1 MQDDQIAR
9 IVENLAAE
17 PEEAYTLQ
25 QVVDQAVDNIPGCHM
40 CSVFVRRHGTVE
52 VAASSDV
59 AASRIDD
66 LQFGLDEGP
75 CLTVLAEHEIV
86 IVHDTAHERRWP
98 RWATAA
104 GDEGVKSSL
113 SVRMSAT
120 APYFACL
127 NMYSR
132 DEGGFDED
140 AVDRAA
146 VYARLASVALG
157 QAREI
162 TGLRSALQNRLVIGA
177 AQGILMERYG
187 LSLNRAFEVLRRHS
201 NDSNT
206 KLRDVAQGV
215 LEGVDVRS
223 PLPGPGRGRHLTG
236 EGGPSSCGKRS
247 PR

>member
-1 MQDDQIAR
+1 MQEDQLAR
-9 IVENLAAE
+9 IVEQLSAE

-25 QVVDQAVDNIPGCHM
+25 QVVEQAVVNIPGCHM
-40 CSVFVRRHGTVE
+40 CSVFVRRHSTVE
-52 VAASSDV
+52 VAACSDAV
-59 AASRIDD
+59 ASRIDD
-66 LQFGLDEGP
+66 LQFELDEGP
-75 CLTVLAEHEIV
+75 CLSALAEHEIV
-86 IVHDTAHERRWP
+86 TVRDTAHERRWP
-98 RWATAA
+98 RWGVAA
-104 GDEGVKSSL
+104 RDEGVMSSL

-127 NMYSR
+127 NIYSR
-132 DEGGFDED
+132 HEDGFDED

-162 TGLRSALQNRLVIGA
+162 SGLRSALQNRLVIGA

-201 NDSNT
+201 NDTNT

-215 LEGVDVRS
+215 LDDVDVRS
-223 PLPGPGRGRHLTG
+223 PLP
-236 EGGPSSCGKRS
+236 
-247 PR
+247 